1 MPDTWKKN
9 ITLFLISQTIS
20 MLGSALT
27 QYAMIWYVT
36 LTTQSGMMM
45 TLSTLCTFLPQ
56 VFISLF
62 AGVWADRYNRK
73 VLIILADALVA
84 LSTLGLAIAFM
95 SGYRELWLLFL
106 VAGIRSVGTGIQVPT
121 VNALIPQLTPEDK
134 LMRINGINGTLQTFT
149 MLVAPAVSGALLA
162 SSTVEA
168 AFFVDVATAAIGIS
182 CFAAF
187 VAVPRPIPAENGRDT
202 VLTDLMIGVRYTLSH
217 PFVRG
222 MLIFYGV
229 LMFLVSPAV
238 FLTPLLIARDF
249 ADEIW
254 HLTANEL
261 AYSAGATIGG
271 FMISIWGGW
280 KDRTKTIAVF
290 TILYGL
296 LSIALGLSP
305 WFILFLV
312 CIFCVGITVPFI
324 TTPFIVALQERVEE
338 GMMGR
343 VFSILQIIGT
353 AAMPLGMVLFGPLAD
368 IVNIRILI
376 VGTSV
381 VTLFTAFLLRRSAM
395 QSPS

>member
-168 AFFVDVATAAIGIS
+168 AFFV
-182 CFAAF
+182 
-187 VAVPRPIPAENGRDT
+187 
-202 VLTDLMIGVRYTLSH
+202 
-217 PFVRG
+217 
-222 MLIFYGV
+222 
-229 LMFLVSPAV
+229 
-238 FLTPLLIARDF
+238 
-249 ADEIW
+249 
-254 HLTANEL
+254 
-261 AYSAGATIGG
+261 
-271 FMISIWGGW
+271 
-280 KDRTKTIAVF
+280 
-290 TILYGL
+290 
-296 LSIALGLSP
+296 
-305 WFILFLV
+305 
-312 CIFCVGITVPFI
+312 
-324 TTPFIVALQERVEE
+324 
-338 GMMGR
+338 
-343 VFSILQIIGT
+343 
-353 AAMPLGMVLFGPLAD
+353 
-368 IVNIRILI
+368 
-376 VGTSV
+376 
-381 VTLFTAFLLRRSAM
+381 
-395 QSPS
+395 